1 MFVPQNQLFLR
12 LKNITSKKEFFICI
26 KKEVKMN
33 SRDRVKAAICHK
45 EPDRAPIDFGAMRS
59 TGISIVAYSKL
70 RNEMSKKWFTK
81 NV

>member
-1 MFVPQNQLFLR
+1 
-12 LKNITSKKEFFICI
+12 
-26 KKEVKMN
+26 MN

-45 EPDRAPIDFGAMRS
+45 EPDQAPIDFGAMRS

-70 RNEMSKKWFTK
+70 RNEMGKKWFTK